1 MSGSRMTPDYFHL
14 FSRLSDPLFLAG
26 TFLVVGFLVTRLVFG
41 DRPVARFFCQLTSF
55 AALTIMLK
63 VAGVTP
69 FTPTPVMDQTVPYVT
84 ISVFKIVWWFA
95 ASWLLAGFVR
105 AALVFKRQPVETR
118 FLQDVCAGFIYVCGA
133 LAIVNYVFDM
143 PVTGILA
150 ASGVIAIGLGLA
162 LQSTLGDLFSGLV
175 LNLAKPYDPG
185 DWITLDGGLEG
196 RVIDTNWRATQILT
210 PDNDLAIVPNSV
222 IAKAKIVNASK
233 PEGVHGLTIT
243 IRLDPLVAPSTGVAV
258 LETAMLSCNRILR
271 VPPSSVM
278 IRSLDAVALECEMQ
292 FFVYLIEQAPNA
304 RNEVFDL
311 VFRHCASAGIRVAPP
326 SSSMLTLPTRGARR
340 DISEIPRQILEHLPI
355 FASLSDDERLALAPR
370 MKRKAYKA
378 GDVLVEQG
386 APLPAL
392 LILTSGVLA
401 ALQQH
406 DDSETEVL
414 RLAPGDCLGQASV
427 LTGAPATFKVTAL
440 TKAIIYEIAKEDL
453 APILKERPAIVME
466 LGQILATREA
476 AGKSRADAISEA
488 DKQSPNLAA
497 RLTDRMKVLFG
508 LE

>member
-1 MSGSRMTPDYFHL
+1 MSGSWMTPDYFHL

-41 DRPVARFFCQLTSF
+41 DRPVARFLCQLTSF

-258 LETAMLSCNRILR
+258 LETAMLSCNRN
-271 VPPSSVM
+271 PSGS
-278 IRSLDAVALECEMQ
+278 SLVRDDPLSGRRGAGMRDAVLC
-292 FFVYLIEQAPNA
+292 LPD
-304 RNEVFDL
+304 R
-311 VFRHCASAGIRVAPP
+311 AGSQCP
-326 SSSMLTLPTRGARR
+326 
-340 DISEIPRQILEHLPI
+340 E
-355 FASLSDDERLALAPR
+355 
-370 MKRKAYKA
+370 
-378 GDVLVEQG
+378 
-386 APLPAL
+386 
-392 LILTSGVLA
+392 
-401 ALQQH
+401 
-406 DDSETEVL
+406 
-414 RLAPGDCLGQASV
+414 
-427 LTGAPATFKVTAL
+427 
-440 TKAIIYEIAKEDL
+440 
-453 APILKERPAIVME
+453 
-466 LGQILATREA
+466 
-476 AGKSRADAISEA
+476 
-488 DKQSPNLAA
+488 
-497 RLTDRMKVLFG
+497 
-508 LE
+508 